1 MQKKLS
7 KLAELIDGEIEG
19 DKDVLIKRA
28 WGIKEAKN
36 GDITFVDNER
46 YLPLL
51 ESTSASAVLVSKKN
65 KLTPF
70 RSKSRLVGTDSS
82 EPRGIPNRV
91 NLFRKKRSLSLVYVE
106 NPSLA
111 FSKIVSLFTPEVSKP
126 QGIHPAALIGKN
138 VKLRENVAIQAYAV
152 IEDNVQIGARTIIHS
167 GVYIG
172 QESCIG
178 KDCLIYSNVSIRER
192 TKIGNRVIIQSGAV
206 IGSDGFGFS
215 TEKGVHHKIPQ
226 LGSVEIGDDVEIGA
240 NVTIDRARFERTY
253 IGKGTKIDNLVQ
265 IGHNVTIGENA
276 IIVAQTGISG
286 STRIGRNV
294 TLAGQVGIVGHIS
307 IGDNVIVAAKA
318 GVTKSIPTGSF
329 VSGFPAKA
337 HTQEKKIK
345 ACIQRLPK
353 LFEKVKELEKKV
365 KNRSPSF
372 PENHRG

>member
-7 KLAELIDGEIEG
+7 ELAKLIDGEIEG
-19 DKDVLIKRA
+19 DKNVLIKRA

-65 KLTPF
+65 KLTPL
-70 RSKSRLVGTDSS
+70 RGKSRLVGAYSNG
-82 EPRGIPNRV
+82 PRGTAKWV
-91 NLFRKKRSLSLVYVE
+91 NLSRKRKPLSLVYVE

-111 FSKIVSLFTPEVSKP
+111 FSKIVSLFAPEVSKP

-138 VKLRENVAIQAYAV
+138 VRLGRDVAIQAYTV

-286 STRIGRNV
+286 STRIGKNV
-294 TLAGQVGIVGHIS
+294 TLAGQVGIAGHIS
-307 IGDNVIVAAKA
+307 IGDNVVVAAKA
-318 GVTKSIPTGSF
+318 GVTKSIPEGSF

-353 LFEKVKELEKKV
+353 LFEKVKELEKKIERRNS
-365 KNRSPSF
+365 KSQIPNLK
-372 PENHRG
+372 